1 VKIPSSRLSKR
12 EFSFV
17 NVRPSRVAKKTV
29 TYCDTSDSELEFD
42 NDGYKQST
50 TKSFKKKANA
60 TNSNSDE
67 FELGPEADTSDSNE
81 FELGLKADTVLSKI
95 ESEDEKMI
103 GLKRKKLTAKAYTT
117 GVVELTDKEK
127 RAMNKKIMEEALPK
141 IHQF

>member
-1 VKIPSSRLSKR
+1 M
-12 EFSFV
+12 
-17 NVRPSRVAKKTV
+17 V
-29 TYCDTSDSELEFD
+29 TYCDTSDSESEFD
-42 NDGYKQST
+42 NDGYKQSK

-60 TNSNSDE
+60 TNSNSNE

-81 FELGLKADTVLSKI
+81 FELGPKADTVLSKI

-103 GLKRKKLTAKAYTT
+103 GLKRKKLTANSYTT
-117 GVVELTDKEK
+117 GVVELADKEK

>member
-1 VKIPSSRLSKR
+1 MSKR

-17 NVRPSRVAKKTV
+17 NVRPSRIAKKTV
-29 TYCDTSDSELEFD
+29 SYCNTSDSELEFGE
-42 NDGYKQST
+42 DGYERSK

-60 TNSNSDE
+60 TNSNSNE

-81 FELGLKADTVLSKI
+81 FELGPKADTVLSKI

-103 GLKRKKLTAKAYTT
+103 GLKRKKLTANSYTT
-117 GVVELTDKEK
+117 GVVELADKEK